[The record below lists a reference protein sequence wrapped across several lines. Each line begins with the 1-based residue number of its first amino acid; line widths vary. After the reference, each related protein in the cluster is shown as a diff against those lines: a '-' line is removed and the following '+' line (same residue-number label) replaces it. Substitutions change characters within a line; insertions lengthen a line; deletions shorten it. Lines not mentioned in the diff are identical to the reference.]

1 MFGISRTFKAAV
13 IAFFSSLWCISP
25 VWADD
30 TEIFFGDVEITDVRP
45 NILFILDTSGSMGAN
60 VPGTGGD
67 RLDNVKEAMFT
78 LLEELNNV
86 NVGLMRFSTPG
97 GPVLYPVSNI
107 DDVVPDTDVELEV
120 SVATGTDDAQE
131 FAGTGE
137 VFLDRPGLQIV
148 ETTDPDVIVFQD
160 QISATNDDAEE
171 FSDGTIDTVSN
182 GDFLFDGASLIGVKF
197 SGSSVPPGANIR
209 NAYLRFN
216 AIDGDA
222 AQVSY
227 QIFGQTGNNDVFT
240 TTASSIS
247 ARPNT
252 IASVDWLITEEFA
265 NGEWANTPD
274 VSVIVQ
280 ELVDEGTWSP
290 SGGGED
296 DMVFIFRPHPTIASP
311 GQRRFRTRNAS
322 TANAPELVI
331 EYQEGTTV
339 PVTDLSQVGLR
350 FQNLRV
356 PRGATVTEAFITF
369 TSDQDFAG
377 ESFSLTI
384 DAEADGNPATYS
396 NTAGDVAS
404 RSLIGASV
412 NWSRGSFSRNLNQ
425 SYDTPDLSGMVN
437 AVTSR
442 SDWCGGNPIAFRIS
456 GTAGSSLP
464 AWSSDGDGSRAP
476 RLTVR
481 YDYDTTP
488 DGTSCQRRRIFKRVQ
503 SRNDDADEDGTV
515 VSLQGND
522 LTLTGSSE
530 FGVRFRDLDIPRNAT
545 INEAYLE
552 FVAAEAGSGAM
563 SAQISAEATDNALTY
578 ATGDGSI
585 QARSYN
591 TPATSWAI
599 TDAWAGEDTIRTS
612 NIASQ
617 VSAVV
622 SRGGWSLR
630 NSMTFRVR
638 STSGGLRQIVS
649 FDGRP
654 SRAPRLVVD
663 FQDDGSGIQER
674 RVRSVLA
681 DVVTGLNHNG
691 LTPVQDTLYEA
702 ARYYTGQD
710 VLWGLERGNPRR
722 NYTRVSAAGS
732 MVDGTFSISR
742 PTGCTDSNL
751 DAGVCRDEVII
762 GAGGASPRY
771 ETPITSSCQRESHII
786 MLTDGFANG
795 PNSAALIPD
804 FIGEACANEPTVIGG
819 TSFNLSTGEQC
830 VKSLAEYIRNND
842 MNPLLEDNQTI
853 TTHTIG
859 FNFSNQWLADVAEA
873 GGGVYKE
880 ATSAIDLVE
889 EIQDI
894 VGNLLPE
901 DTSFVA
907 PVAAVNEFNQ
917 LEHLDQ
923 VYFAVFSP
931 NELPRWRGNVKR
943 YRIDGEGVFRDSVG
957 TEAINASTGF
967 FTTTSQSFWSSIIDG
982 ASIELGGAAENVPS
996 DTLRKIY
1003 THYTGSSSSVLSNSA
1018 NLVTTTNT
1026 NLTQA
1031 MFDVTT
1037 TAEDFTDLI
1046 QWVRGRDVDD
1056 EDDDGSTTDNRYAI
1070 GDPLHSRP
1078 VAVTYGGTE
1087 EDPDVELYFGTNSGA
1102 LHAVSAR
1109 DGAETFAFVPEAML
1123 PLQAILRANEG
1134 DVDHP
1139 YGLDD
1144 TPTVWQNDE
1153 DRDGID
1159 PADADDFVRLYIGMR
1174 RGGRNYYALDV
1185 TDRANPEVM
1194 FELEGGKI
1202 QDSGDDLREL
1212 GQTWSRP
1219 IKTQIQLEGDSSPR
1233 EVLLF
1238 SGGYDPAQDEATLQ
1252 TTDSVGRGFYM
1263 VDAVTGR
1270 LIWSGGKTG
1279 AQSWVEEYSNMDFSF
1294 PDSVA
1299 AIDLNVDGLAD
1310 AWFAGDTGGRVWRF
1324 DISNGQPL
1332 ADLVSGG
1339 VIADL
1344 GVAGGS
1350 NVANENRRFFATPS
1364 VALQRNPE
1372 TKAPQL
1378 VVVIASGFRPSPL
1391 STLAVNKLYAL
1402 RQNNV
1407 FSTPGSYTAIT
1418 EADLTDVTGTTPSTP
1433 LSTTELDA
1441 FNAGAGWFAQFPR
1454 VAEKALASPLI
1465 INDSVIVSTYTPGV
1479 RSPGSCDPTPGASRG
1494 YSFDLAN
1501 GELLTVQDLATVGI
1515 IGEAGVFV
1523 TTQDVS
1529 DPNAP
1534 GEPSAPD
1541 SGAGSAVCASGSTV
1555 TIKLNAEDGPVD
1567 TWCNDSRTTYW
1578 QKEQ

>member
-1 MFGISRTFKAAV
+1 MFGINRTLRAATM
-13 IAFFSSLWCISP
+13 AFFSSLWCTSP

-30 TEIFFGDVEITDVRP
+30 TEIFFGEVEISDIRP
-45 NILFILDTSGSMGAN
+45 NILFILDTSGSMSAN
-60 VPGTGGD
+60 VAGTGGD

-107 DDVVPDTDVELEV
+107 DDVVPDTNVELEV
-120 SVATGTDDAQE
+120 SVATSSDDAQE

-137 VFLDRPGLQIV
+137 MFLDRPGLQIV
-148 ETTDPDVIVFQD
+148 ETTNPDVLVFQD

-216 AIDGDA
+216 AIDGDT

-227 QIFGQTGNNDVFT
+227 QIFGQTGLNDVFT

-247 ARPNT
+247 TRPVT
-252 IASVDWLITEEFA
+252 TASVDWLITEEFA
-265 NGEWANTPD
+265 NDEWANTPD
-274 VSVIVQ
+274 VTAIVQ
-280 ELVDEGTWSP
+280 ELVNEGTWNP
-290 SGGGED
+290 GGGGED
-296 DMVFIFRPHPTIASP
+296 DMVFILRPHPTIATT

-322 TANAPELVI
+322 TTRAPELVI
-331 EYQEGTTV
+331 EYQLGTTV
-339 PVTDLSQVGLR
+339 PVTDLSRVGLR

-369 TSDQDFAG
+369 TSDQDFVG
-377 ESFSLTI
+377 ESFNLTI

-396 NTAGDVAS
+396 SAAGDMTA
-404 RSLIGASV
+404 RSLIGAPV
-412 NWSRGSFSRNLNQ
+412 NWSRGSFSRDLNRT
-425 SYDTPDLSGMVN
+425 YDTPDLTAMVS

-442 SDWCGGNPIAFRIS
+442 PDWCGGNPIAFQIS
-456 GTAGSSLP
+456 GAAGSSLP
-464 AWSSDGDGSRAP
+464 AWSADGNGSLAP

-488 DGTSCQRRRIFKRVQ
+488 DGTSCQRRRVFKRVQ

-515 VSLQGND
+515 VSLQGGD
-522 LTLTGSSE
+522 LTLTSSSE

-552 FVAAEAGSGAM
+552 FVAAEAGTGTVNAEV
-563 SAQISAEATDNALTY
+563 SAEAADNALSY

-585 QARSYN
+585 QERSYN
-591 TPATSWAI
+591 TPATAWTI
-599 TDAWAGEDTIRTS
+599 TDAWAAEDTVRTS
-612 NIASQ
+612 NIADQ

-622 SRGGWSLR
+622 SRAGWSLR
-630 NSMTFRVR
+630 NNMTFRVR
-638 STSGGLRQIVS
+638 STSGSARQVVS
-649 FDGRP
+649 FDGRA

-681 DVVTGLNHNG
+681 DVITGLNHNG

-732 MVDGTFSISR
+732 MVDGTYTISR
-742 PTGCTDSNL
+742 PSGCTDSNL
-751 DAGVCRDEVII
+751 DAGACRDEVIL
-762 GAGGASPRY
+762 GAGGSSPKY
-771 ETPITSSCQRESHII
+771 QTPITSSCQRESHII

-804 FIGEACANEPTVIGG
+804 FIGEACANEPTVVGAS
-819 TSFNLSTGEQC
+819 SFALSTGEQC
-830 VKSLAEYIRNND
+830 VKSLAKYIRNND
-842 MNPLLEDNQTI
+842 MNSSLDDDQTI

-931 NELPRWRGNVKR
+931 DELPRWRGNVKR
-943 YRIDGEGVFRDSVG
+943 YKIDGDGVFRDSVG
-957 TEAINASTGF
+957 NEAINSSTGF
-967 FTTTSQSFWSSIIDG
+967 FTTTSQSFWSSIVDG

-1003 THYTGSSSSVLSNSA
+1003 TYYAGSTSDVLSNSV

-1056 EDDDGSTTDNRYAI
+1056 EDGDGSDTDSRYAI

-1087 EDPDVELYFGTNSGA
+1087 ADPDVELFFGTNSGA
-1102 LHAVSAR
+1102 LHSVSAR
-1109 DGAETFAFVPEAML
+1109 DGTETFAFIPEAML
-1123 PLQAILRANEG
+1123 PLQSILRANEG
-1134 DVDHP
+1134 DVEHP

-1159 PADADDFVRLYIGMR
+1159 PADVDDFVRLYIGMR
-1174 RGGRNYYALDV
+1174 RGGRNYYALDL
-1185 TDRANPEVM
+1185 TDRSNPKVM
-1194 FELEGGKI
+1194 FELEGGQI
-1202 QDSGDDLREL
+1202 QSNGDDLREL

-1219 IKTQIQLEGDSSPR
+1219 IKTQIILDGDSAPR
-1233 EVLLF
+1233 DVLIF
-1238 SGGYDPAQDEATLQ
+1238 SAGYDPSQDEATLQ
-1252 TTDSVGRGFYM
+1252 TADSVGRGFYI
-1263 VDAVTGR
+1263 VDAISGD

-1279 AQSWVEEYSNMDFSF
+1279 AQAWDEEFANMDYSF
-1294 PDSVA
+1294 PDSIA

-1310 AWFAGDTGGRVWRF
+1310 MWFAGDTGGRVWRF
-1324 DISNGQPL
+1324 DINNGQPL
-1332 ADLVSGG
+1332 ADLVTGG
-1339 VIADL
+1339 VIADV
-1344 GVAGGS
+1344 GVAGGA
-1350 NVANENRRFFATPS
+1350 NVVSENRRFFATPS

-1372 TKAPQL
+1372 TNAPQL

-1391 STLAVNKLYAL
+1391 STLAVNQLYAI

-1407 FSTPGSYTAIT
+1407 FSAPGTYTAIT
-1418 EADLTDVTGTTPSTP
+1418 EADLTDVTGTTPEAP
-1433 LSTTELDA
+1433 LSTSVLDA
-1441 FNAGAGWFAQFPR
+1441 FNASAGWFARFPR
-1454 VAEKALASPLI
+1454 TAEKALASPLI
-1465 INDSVIVSTYTPGV
+1465 IDSSVVVSTYTPGV
-1479 RSPGSCDPTPGASRG
+1479 RSPESCDPTPGASRG
-1494 YSFDLAN
+1494 YTFDLAN
-1501 GELLTVQDLATVGI
+1501 GELLTIQDLATVGI

-1523 TTQDVS
+1523 TTQEDAVL

-1534 GEPSAPD
+1534 SDANDPNDE
-1541 SGAGSAVCASGSTV
+1541 GSACASGSTV
-1555 TIKLNAEDGPVD
+1555 AIKLNAEDGPVD
-1567 TWCNDSRTTYW
+1567 AWCNDSRTTYW

>member
-1 MFGISRTFKAAV
+1 MFGINRTLRAAAM
-13 IAFFSSLWCISP
+13 AFLSSLWCTSP

-30 TEIFFGDVEITDVRP
+30 TEIFFGEVEISDIRP
-45 NILFILDTSGSMGAN
+45 NILFILDTSGSMSAN
-60 VPGTGGD
+60 VAGTGGD
-67 RLDNVKEAMFT
+67 RLDNVKDAMFT

-120 SVATGTDDAQE
+120 RVATGSDDAQE
-131 FAGTGE
+131 FAGTGA

-148 ETTDPDVIVFQD
+148 ETFDPDVIVFQD
-160 QISATNDDAEE
+160 QVIFTDEDGEEFADGTWDSATA
-171 FSDGTIDTVSN
+171 
-182 GDFLFDGASLIGVKF
+182 GDLLFDGSSLLGVKF
-197 SGSSVPPGANIR
+197 SGSSIPAGAIIR
-209 NAYLRFN
+209 NAYLRLN
-216 AIDGDA
+216 AIDGDT

-227 QIFGQTGNNDVFT
+227 QVFGQTGLNDFFT
-240 TTASSIS
+240 ATTGNIS
-247 ARPNT
+247 TRPLT
-252 IASVDWLITEEFA
+252 TASVDWLITDEFA

-274 VSVIVQ
+274 LTPIVQ
-280 ELVDEGTWSP
+280 ELVNEGTWNP
-290 SGGGED
+290 GGGGED

-311 GQRRFRTRNAS
+311 GQRRFRQRNSSAS
-322 TANAPELVI
+322 LAPELVI
-331 EYQEGTTV
+331 EYQEGTTA
-339 PVTDLSQVGLR
+339 PVSDLSLVGLR
-350 FQNLRV
+350 FQDLRV

-377 ESFSLTI
+377 ESFNLTI
-384 DAEADGNPATYS
+384 DAEAPSLAGDTVTYS
-396 NTAGDVAS
+396 STAGDVSS
-404 RSLIGASV
+404 RSLIGVPV
-412 NWSRGSFSRNLNQ
+412 NWSSGSFSRDLNRT
-425 SYDTPDLSGMVN
+425 YNTPDLSGMVN

-442 SDWCGGNPIAFRIS
+442 VDWCGGNSIAFRIS

-464 AWSSDGDGSRAP
+464 AWSADGNGSLAP

-515 VSLQGND
+515 VSLQGGD
-522 LTLTGSSE
+522 LTLTASSE

-552 FVAAEAGSGAM
+552 FVAAEAGTGTMNAE
-563 SAQISAEATDNALTY
+563 ISAEATDNALSY

-585 QARSYN
+585 QARSYH
-591 TPATSWAI
+591 TPASAWAI
-599 TDAWAGEDTIRTS
+599 TDDWATEDIVRTS
-612 NIASQ
+612 NIADQ
-617 VSAVV
+617 ISAVV
-622 SRGGWSLR
+622 SRAGWSLR
-630 NSMTFRVR
+630 NSMTLRVR
-638 STSGGLRQIVS
+638 STSGGTREVVS
-649 FDGRP
+649 FDGRA

-674 RVRSVLA
+674 QVRSVLA
-681 DVVTGLNHNG
+681 DVITGLNHNG

-732 MVDGTFSISR
+732 MVDGTYTIS
-742 PTGCTDSNL
+742 PPGCTESDSG
-751 DAGVCRDEVII
+751 ACRDEVIT
-762 GAGGASPRY
+762 GAGGSAPKY
-771 ETPITSSCQRESHII
+771 KTPITSSCQRESHII

-804 FIGEACANEPTVIGG
+804 FIGAACANAPTVVGAS
-819 TSFNLSTGEQC
+819 SFALSAGEQC
-830 VKSLAEYIRNND
+830 VKSLAEFMRKND
-842 MNPLLEDNQTI
+842 MNSSLDDDQTI

-859 FNFSNQWLADVAEA
+859 FNFSNQWLADVAAA

-894 VGNLLPE
+894 VGNLVPE

-943 YRIDGEGVFRDSVG
+943 YKIDGEGVFRDSVG
-957 TEAINASTGF
+957 SEAINSSTGF
-967 FTTTSQSFWSSIIDG
+967 FTTTSQSFWSSLVDG

-1003 THYTGSSSSVLSNSA
+1003 THYTGSTSDVLSNSV

-1056 EDDDGSTTDNRYAI
+1056 EDEDSSDTDNRYAI

-1087 EDPDVELYFGTNSGA
+1087 ADPDVELFFGTNSGA
-1102 LHAVSAR
+1102 LHSISAR
-1109 DGAETFAFVPEAML
+1109 DGSETFAFIPEAML

-1134 DVDHP
+1134 DVEHP

-1159 PADADDFVRLYIGMR
+1159 PSDVDDFVRLYIGMR

-1185 TDRANPEVM
+1185 TDRANPKVM
-1194 FELEGGKI
+1194 FELEGGQI
-1202 QDSGDDLREL
+1202 QANGDDLREL

-1219 IKTQIQLEGDSSPR
+1219 IKTQIVLDGDTAPR
-1233 EVLLF
+1233 DVLIF

-1252 TTDSVGRGFYM
+1252 AADSVGRGFYI
-1263 VDAVTGR
+1263 VDAITGD

-1279 AQSWVEEYSNMDFSF
+1279 AQAWDKEFANMDYSF

-1310 AWFAGDTGGRVWRF
+1310 MWFAGDTGGRVWRF
-1324 DISNGQPL
+1324 DINNGQPL

-1344 GVAGGS
+1344 GVAGGT
-1350 NVANENRRFFATPS
+1350 NTALENRRFFATPS
-1364 VALQRNPE
+1364 VALQRDPE

-1407 FSTPGSYTAIT
+1407 FSAPGSYTAIT
-1418 EADLTDVTGTTPSTP
+1418 QADLTDVTGTTPEAP
-1433 LSTTELDA
+1433 LSTSELSA
-1441 FNAGAGWFAQFPR
+1441 LNSSAGWFAQFPR
-1454 VAEKALASPLI
+1454 TAEKALASPLI
-1465 INDSVIVSTYTPGV
+1465 IDNSVVVSTYTPGV
-1479 RSPGSCDPTPGASRG
+1479 RSP
-1494 YSFDLAN
+1494 
-1501 GELLTVQDLATVGI
+1501 
-1515 IGEAGVFV
+1515 
-1523 TTQDVS
+1523 
-1529 DPNAP
+1529 
-1534 GEPSAPD
+1534 
-1541 SGAGSAVCASGSTV
+1541 
-1555 TIKLNAEDGPVD
+1555 
-1567 TWCNDSRTTYW
+1567 
-1578 QKEQ
+1578 